1 MPLMQPPP
9 DMCTN
14 RVRAD
19 GLWSQGGSHS
29 HTLGLYG
36 LSETA
41 GSNNFQQ
48 QVWPLLL
55 TDPAAGATTQSHC
68 LPPVRCI
75 MQG

>member
-9 DMCTN
+9 DICTN
-14 RVRAD
+14 RVRAA

-41 GSNNFQQ
+41 GWNNFQQ
-48 QVWPLLL
+48 AGPLLL
-55 TDPAAGATTQSHC
+55 TDPAAGPTTPFHC